1 MDISKLNQRI
11 QIQKAILKTD
21 EVGNV
26 IQQWQDFYSCFRSVY
41 KELHADHETRAADN
55 K

>member
-11 QIQKAILKTD
+11 EIQKGVSKTD

-26 IQQWQDFYSCFRSVY
+26 LQQWQVFYSCFRSVY
-41 KELHADHETRAADN
+41 KGLHRVGI
-55 K
+55 

>member
-11 QIQKAILKTD
+11 EIQKGVSKTD

-26 IQQWQDFYSCFRSVY
+26 IRHWQDYYSCFASVNTAGG
-41 KELHADHETRAADN
+41 KAER
-55 K
+55 